1 MILKSTGSKFSAKIM
16 RGNYIFC
23 CSSRINFNPTRH
35 LNTQIKQTKRKFF
48 ENISH
53 KLSNKIFNPK
63 KFWSLLNILLN
74 CKKNTFRTS
83 NLP

>member
-1 MILKSTGSKFSAKIM
+1 MTLKSTGSKFSAKIM

-53 KLSNKIFNPK
+53 KLSN
-63 KFWSLLNILLN
+63 
-74 CKKNTFRTS
+74 
-83 NLP
+83 